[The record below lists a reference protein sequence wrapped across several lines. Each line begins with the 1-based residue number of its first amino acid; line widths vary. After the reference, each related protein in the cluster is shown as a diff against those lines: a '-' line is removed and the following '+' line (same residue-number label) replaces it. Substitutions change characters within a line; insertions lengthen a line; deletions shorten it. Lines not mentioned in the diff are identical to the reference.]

1 MYNVFRKCT
10 VGRSERI
17 IGEKS
22 ISVEWRWAYKNIK
35 EAYDNLMENAL
46 QFIFKCVIVYIFVL
60 QFYDRRYIYIESANI
75 DGYMK

>member
-10 VGRSERI
+10 VGRSGRI

-22 ISVEWRWAYKNIK
+22 ISVEWGWAYKNIK

-46 QFIFKCVIVYIFVL
+46 QFIFK
-60 QFYDRRYIYIESANI
+60 
-75 DGYMK
+75 